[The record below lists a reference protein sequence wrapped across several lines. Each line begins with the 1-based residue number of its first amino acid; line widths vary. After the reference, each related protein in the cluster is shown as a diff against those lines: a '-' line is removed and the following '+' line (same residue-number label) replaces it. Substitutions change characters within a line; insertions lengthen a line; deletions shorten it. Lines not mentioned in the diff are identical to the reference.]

1 MFITRV
7 VIDQNIIKINQEK
20 TIDTAT
26 YTVRRKLTDM
36 MNNTPDL
43 YSCVITRFLA
53 ATNFIA

>member
-1 MFITRV
+1 MFIIRV

-20 TIDTAT
+20 TIDTTT

-43 YSCVITRFLA
+43 YSCAITRFLA
-53 ATNFIA
+53 ATNFRA